1 MVIFGGCFFA
11 AFARTNGHSSAK
23 PPCSPFDAGALYL
36 FGLASPKGPVFE
48 QTDVTLGYSAFLRR
62 KKGNAMAPDDEQ
74 QARFGQMIGVFSENR
89 PIL

>member
-23 PPCSPFDAGALYL
+23 TPCSPFDAGALYL

-62 KKGNAMAPDDEQ
+62 KKGMRWLRTMNSKR
-74 QARFGQMIGVFSENR
+74 RFGQMIDVFSENR